1 MNNFVLKL
9 PRKET
14 ESAISEDFR
23 AAELYK
29 NRVLFHLKILKVNLQ
44 VRDYR
49 AFGHGRPRRSGPS
62 HLFSVT

>member
-23 AAELYK
+23 VAELYE
-29 NRVLFHLKILKVNLQ
+29 NRVFFHLKNLKVNLQ
-44 VRDYR
+44 VRDYW
-49 AFGHGRPRRSGPS
+49 AIGHGRPRGSGPY